1 MMLIDPSLLTG
12 GMKRA
17 GTCARHLH
25 GGEAN
30 HDHSSFR
37 TAAGGRLWSILC
49 TAPTTHS
56 TVFSYPFH
64 RFEAR
69 CKFQVR
75 LS

>member
-1 MMLIDPSLLTG
+1 MLIDPSLLTGGGG

-30 HDHSSFR
+30 HDHYSSFR

-49 TAPTTHS
+49 TAPTTLHS
-56 TVFSYPFH
+56 
-64 RFEAR
+64 
-69 CKFQVR
+69 FQ
-75 LS
+75 LSLSSFGSSL